1 MAVPDESL
9 AERSAHSA
17 AEELGRAARKSV
29 PRSTHAEWEP
39 ASERRDPI
47 AMLEAQ
53 NATRVPWLVP
63 VRHDRMRVSPF
74 TFYRGA
80 AGIMAADLATTPNS
94 GLDVQLGGDAHL
106 SNFGAYASPGRQLV
120 VDANDFDETLRGP
133 WEWDVKRLA
142 ASVYIAAQHLGFG
155 AKLSKELTADATGA
169 YQRAM
174 AQFGEM
180 GFLDLWNRLLTI
192 EDIRAEAGMTKA
204 DLARRV
210 DRFEERARRKDG
222 RQAVGKLTEIV
233 DGRRRII
240 DQPPVVHPIRSLP
253 AGYDPI
259 EVEATAHAAVD
270 AYLSTLNDAR
280 RFLLA
285 RYTLIDVALK
295 VVGVGSVGTRCLI
308 LLFEGRSSDDVF
320 FLQAKEAQASV
331 LEEFLEPSPYDNHG
345 QRIVEGQRLSQ
356 AQSDVFLGWTTGE
369 LEQRHYYIRQLRD
382 WKGSVEIEGA
392 TPRQLGF
399 YAELCGRT
407 LARAHART
415 GDPAAIA
422 AYLGGGRRFS
432 SAITTFCEAY
442 AAQNLADFH
451 AFEAAI
457 DAGRL
462 AVASA

>member
-1 MAVPDESL
+1 MVLQESV

-17 AEELGRAARKSV
+17 AEELGRVARKSV

-39 ASERRDPI
+39 AAQRRDPI
-47 AMLEAQ
+47 AMIEAQ

-63 VRHDRMRVSPF
+63 VRHDRMRASPF

-80 AGIMAADLATTPNS
+80 AGIMAADLAATPNS
-94 GLDVQLGGDAHL
+94 GLSVQLGGDAHL

-120 VDANDFDETLRGP
+120 IDVNDFDETLRGP

-155 AKLSKELTADATGA
+155 AKQSKELTADATGA
-169 YQRAM
+169 YQQAM
-174 AQFGEM
+174 TQFSQM

-192 EDIRAEAGMTKA
+192 EDVRAEAGMTKA

-210 DRFEERARRKDG
+210 DRFEERARKKDG

-240 DQPPVVHPIRSLP
+240 DQAPVVYPIRSLP
-253 AGYDPI
+253 DGYDPT
-259 EVEATAHAAVD
+259 EVEATARAAID
-270 AYLSTLNDAR
+270 SYLSTLNDAR

-285 RYTLIDVALK
+285 RYRLVDVALK

-308 LLFEGRSSDDVF
+308 LLFEGRSPDDVF

-356 AQSDVFLGWTTGE
+356 AQSDIFLGWTTGE

-382 WKGSVEIEGA
+382 WKGSVEVEGA
-392 TPRQLGF
+392 TPRQLSF
-399 YAELCGRT
+399 YAKLCGTT

-415 GDPAAIA
+415 GDAAAIA
-422 AYLGGGRRFS
+422 AYLGGGRRFA
-432 SAITTFCEAY
+432 SAIAAFCEAY
-442 AAQNLADFH
+442 AAQNLADFR
-451 AFEAAI
+451 AFEDAI
-457 DAGRL
+457 DSGRL
-462 AVASA
+462 EIPSA

>member
-1 MAVPDESL
+1 MVVLQESL
-9 AERSAHSA
+9 AERNAHSA
-17 AEELGRAARKSV
+17 AEELGRVARKSV

-39 ASERRDPI
+39 APERRDPI
-47 AMLEAQ
+47 AMIEAQ

-63 VRHDRMRVSPF
+63 VRHDRMRASPF

-94 GLDVQLGGDAHL
+94 GLSVQLGGDAHL

-120 VDANDFDETLRGP
+120 IDANDFDETLRGP

-155 AKLSKELTADATGA
+155 AKVSKELTADATGA
-169 YQRAM
+169 YQQAM
-174 AQFGEM
+174 TQFSQM
-180 GFLDLWNRLLTI
+180 GFLDLWNRMLTI
-192 EDIRAEAGMTKA
+192 EDVRAEAGMTKA

-210 DRFEERARRKDG
+210 DRFEERARKKDG
-222 RQAVGKLTEIV
+222 RQAVGKLTETV

-240 DQPPVVHPIRSLP
+240 DQPPAVYPIRSLP

-259 EVEATAHAAVD
+259 EVEATARVAID
-270 AYLSTLNDAR
+270 SYLSTLNDAR
-280 RFLLA
+280 RSLLA
-285 RYTLIDVALK
+285 RYTLVDVALK

-308 LLFEGRSSDDVF
+308 LLFEGRSPDDVF

-356 AQSDVFLGWTTGE
+356 AQSDIFLGWTTGE

-382 WKGSVEIEGA
+382 WKGSVEVEGA
-392 TPRQLGF
+392 TPRQLSF
-399 YAELCGRT
+399 YAKLCGTT

-415 GDPAAIA
+415 GDAAAIA
-422 AYLGGGRRFS
+422 AYLGGGRRFA
-432 SAITTFCEAY
+432 SAIAAFCEAY
-442 AAQNLADFH
+442 AAQNLADFR
-451 AFEAAI
+451 AFEDAI
-457 DAGRL
+457 DSGRL
-462 AVASA
+462 EIPSA